1 MVCQL
6 SAEIVARGRNRGG
19 WKNGIAAE
27 GWDHP
32 SDLVIDT
39 GGVMSKH
46 CRAKTKAGKLCKASP
61 VERGLCAFHA
71 DPKRAAELG
80 RIGGRKNRLHESRSE
95 PEPVRPPQTP
105 KEVKNLLAEAMAG
118 IHAGRLQPKIAS
130 VMAYVGTAL
139 LKAFETTDLQE
150 RIEALERSNQRL

>member
-1 MVCQL
+1 
-6 SAEIVARGRNRGG
+6 
-19 WKNGIAAE
+19 
-27 GWDHP
+27 
-32 SDLVIDT
+32 
-39 GGVMSKH
+39 MSKH

-80 RIGGRKNRLHESRSE
+80 RIGGSKNRLQVSRSE
-95 PEPVRPPQTP
+95 PGSVRPPETA

-118 IHAGRLQPKIAS
+118 IRAGRLEPKVAS

-150 RIEALERSNQRL
+150 RIEALEQSHQKD